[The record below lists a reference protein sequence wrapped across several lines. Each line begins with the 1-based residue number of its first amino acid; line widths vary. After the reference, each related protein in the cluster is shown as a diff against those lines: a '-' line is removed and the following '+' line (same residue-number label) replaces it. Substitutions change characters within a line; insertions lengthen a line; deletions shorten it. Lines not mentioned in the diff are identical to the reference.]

1 MVVAVQPLTSFPR
14 RGVGGGA
21 TPRPPQHRPRPWA
34 DVTQPW
40 LRLQGHRVENPGVCP
55 DPGTCPPAFTEKRL
69 SQGGDRAGAEG
80 HCPDRG

>member
-21 TPRPPQHRPRPWA
+21 TPRPPQHRPHPRA

-69 SQGGDRAGAEG
+69 EPG
-80 HCPDRG
+80 RGQSRGRGTLPR